1 MSSTSC
7 SCPSPSSSAAEPSSI
22 AAELLRHAADLQP
35 FVAVDD
41 QQRDCAASAQLDAQ
55 PAGLFEFVAEQ

>member
-22 AAELLRHAADLQP
+22 AARAFGHAADLQL

-41 QQRDCAASAQLDAQ
+41 QQRDRAAAAQLDAQ
-55 PAGLFEFVAEQ
+55 PAGLFELVAEQ